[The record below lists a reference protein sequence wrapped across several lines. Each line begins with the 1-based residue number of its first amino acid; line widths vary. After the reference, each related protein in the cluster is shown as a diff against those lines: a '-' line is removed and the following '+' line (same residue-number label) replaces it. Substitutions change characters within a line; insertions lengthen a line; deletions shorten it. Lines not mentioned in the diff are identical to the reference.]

1 MITNAIPASVTT
13 HDEYVEYFNANISDY
28 ARTQI
33 REDILAGT
41 PLPLGTVPL
50 YGIAQRPL
58 AGGGDPADFTE
69 EIVRYTLI
77 WLGFVGAAYAF
88 STREHIALEFFRD
101 KFPPAGKHF
110 LIIAM
115 DVLILAT
122 VFAIMV
128 VGGIKLVY
136 SARMEFSPILH
147 ISRSLVYT
155 MGPVSGILI
164 CFLQI
169 VHIWEDVTGIDL
181 NKEKEAE

>member
-1 MITNAIPASVTT
+1 MKQNLIKLQKAIN
-13 HDEYVEYFNANISDY
+13 Y
-28 ARTQI
+28 
-33 REDILAGT
+33 ILAR
-41 PLPLGTVPL
+41 
-50 YGIAQRPL
+50 IAALLLIAMTILVIYQVFTRYVL
-58 AGGGDPADFTE
+58 NNPADFTE

-101 KFPPAGKHF
+101 KFPPAGKHV

>member
-1 MITNAIPASVTT
+1 MKQNLIKLQKAIN
-13 HDEYVEYFNANISDY
+13 Y
-28 ARTQI
+28 
-33 REDILAGT
+33 ILAR
-41 PLPLGTVPL
+41 
-50 YGIAQRPL
+50 IAALLLIAMTFLVMYQVVTRYVL
-58 AGGGDPADFTE
+58 NNPADFTE
-69 EIVRYTLI
+69 EIVRYLLI

-88 STREHIALEFFRD
+88 STREHIALFFFRD
-101 KFPPAGKHF
+101 KFPPAIQHF
-110 LIIAM
+110 LIVGM

-147 ISRSLVYT
+147 ISRSLVYS
-155 MGPVSGILI
+155 MGPVSGVLI

-181 NKEKEAE
+181 AKEKEA